1 MTRPSGLA
9 KNLDALP
16 RTVSW
21 DNRTLR
27 LLDQRLLPRERS
39 LISCHKI
46 EDVFECIQT
55 LAVRGAPAIGIAAAY
70 GLLVDLFETRRSLPQ
85 LKQQLSERAE
95 YLISARPTGV
105 NLPWAVNRMM
115 GVVEGRFND
124 TGELLERLE
133 REAIAIHQEDIRACH
148 QIGDHGVAL
157 VRQYPN
163 VLTHCNAGSLAV
175 SELGT
180 ALAPIYRAFEE
191 GVQIHVFVDETRPL
205 LQGARL
211 TAYELQSV
219 GVNYT
224 LITDNMAAHMMAI
237 GEVDMVLVG
246 ADRIVAN
253 GDVANK
259 IGTLNL
265 AILCQHFNIP
275 FYVACPV
282 STIDVNT
289 ESGADI
295 NIEQRKSIEVTHW
308 KGEQI
313 APDNAHVANPAF
325 DVTPANLVTGI
336 ITERG
341 IIRPP
346 FEQNLKMTE
355 ENS

>member
-1 MTRPSGLA
+1 MKSL
-9 KNLDALP
+9 NALP
-16 RTVSW
+16 RAVLW

-27 LLDQRLLPRERS
+27 ILDQRRLPGDRS
-39 LISCHKI
+39 LITCHQV

-70 GLLVDLFETRRSLPQ
+70 GLLVDLFETRLPLTQ
-85 LKQQLSERAE
+85 LKQNLSDRAE

-115 GVVEGRFND
+115 GVASGKFGD

-133 REAIAIHQEDIRACH
+133 AEAIAIHQEDISACH

-157 VRQYPN
+157 VRRYPN

-180 ALAPIYRAFEE
+180 ALAPIYRAYEE
-191 GVQIHVFVDETRPL
+191 GVKVHVFVDETRPL

-211 TAYELQSV
+211 TAFELQSV
-219 GVNYT
+219 GVDCT
-224 LITDNMAAHMMAI
+224 LITDNMAAHMMTS

-282 STIDVNT
+282 STIDINT
-289 ESGADI
+289 ESGDDI
-295 NIEQRKSIEVTHW
+295 VIEQRNPTEVTHW

-313 APDNAHVANPAF
+313 SPDNVNAANPAF
-325 DVTPANLVTGI
+325 DVTPANLVAGI
-336 ITERG
+336 ITEIG
-341 IIRPP
+341 IVKPP
-346 FEQNLKMTE
+346 FEESLRVMERKT
-355 ENS
+355 